1 MSRENLISIA
11 QAAKILGISRIAV
24 YKKVKKGEI
33 EAVRIGRSY
42 AVDRRSL
49 GPVFQETTEE
59 ARERIDEAV
68 DRAVQEYGETL
79 QRLGSE

>member
-1 MSRENLISIA
+1 MGLEFNTE
-11 QAAKILGISRIAV
+11 
-24 YKKVKKGEI
+24 YT

-42 AVDRRSL
+42 AVDRRGL

-59 ARERIDEAV
+59 AKERIDEAV
-68 DRAVQEYGETL
+68 KRAVDEYGETL